1 MNAYALMNSMG
12 MYEGQRSVAPD
23 QRVFILTRSGFAGI
37 QRYGTA
43 TWSGDTTSTWT
54 AMKKQIA
61 AGLGFSISGT
71 PYWTMDIGGY
81 TMENKFSAR
90 NPTPANADEWRELNA
105 RWFEFGVFCPIT
117 RLHGE
122 LQPREPWAFGG
133 TNSPAFQ
140 AIVKFDNLRYRL
152 LPYIYSLA
160 GETTHHAGTIMRPFV
175 MDFPDDAVAREIT
188 DEYMFG
194 PAFLV
199 APVTTYQARN
209 RDVYLPATAGGWYD
223 FWTGSAIPR
232 GRIFSWSVLRTNSVA
247 GWESPARPRLTTP
260 CRSSSR
266 PVPSF
271 PPGRTSNTPVRNPPT
286 PSRSGFTPERTA
298 RSRFTKTMV

>member
-1 MNAYALMNSMG
+1 M
-12 MYEGQRSVAPD
+12 E
-23 QRVFILTRSGFAGI
+23 
-37 QRYGTA
+37 
-43 TWSGDTTSTWT
+43 
-54 AMKKQIA
+54 KQIA

-105 RWFEFGVFCPIT
+105 RWFEFGVFCPFI

-133 TNSPAFQ
+133 INSPAFQ
-140 AIVKFDNLRYRL
+140 AIVKFDILRYRL

-160 GETTHHAGTIMRPFV
+160 GEITHDAGTMMRPLV
-175 MDFPDDAVAREIT
+175 MDFSRDAAAREFA

-199 APVTTYQARN
+199 APVTELSGAQTATFICPLR
-209 RDVYLPATAGGWYD
+209 PAAGMI
-223 FWTGSAIPR
+223 S
-232 GRIFSWSVLRTNSVA
+232 GRERRRRRT
-247 GWESPARPRLTTP
+247 TH
-260 CRSSSR
+260 
-266 PVPSF
+266 
-271 PPGRTSNTPVRNPPT
+271 
-286 PSRSGFTPERTA
+286 
-298 RSRFTKTMV
+298 